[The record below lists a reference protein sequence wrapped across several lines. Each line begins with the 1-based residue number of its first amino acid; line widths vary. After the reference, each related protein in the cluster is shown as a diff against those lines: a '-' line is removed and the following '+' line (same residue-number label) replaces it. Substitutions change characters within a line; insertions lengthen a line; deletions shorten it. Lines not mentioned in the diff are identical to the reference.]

1 MDQWV
6 SGSVGQRTS
15 GYVGL
20 WVEHGGVARWRR
32 TVSFVNIL
40 ISIGS
45 LPILHPPSSILHPP
59 SLPLFPPLPRPC
71 HSQIDNCGV
80 VALDLNFDHSQSK
93 AKADTPPAVADVGPG
108 GPAPTPEPVLCV
120 DNAQLLFGSKLLTQV
135 SYQRW

>member
-6 SGSVGQRTS
+6 SGSVGQRAS
-15 GYVGL
+15 GSVGL

-32 TVSFVNIL
+32 TVSFVNSL

-45 LPILHPPSSILHPP
+45 LPILHP
-59 SLPLFPPLPRPC
+59 
-71 HSQIDNCGV
+71 QIDNCGV

-93 AKADTPPAVADVGPG
+93 AKADAPPAVADVGPG